1 MTNEKDPDEIFAE
14 SKENTRHTTNP
25 DTNGSSP
32 ALEDAI
38 LQAIEDVDAG
48 DRPQNLTVRD
58 EKLAALFGGLE
69 DADRLDELMICA
81 AEQIGADPPEKVTRA
96 NALRMVIR
104 TGLVES
110 APDLLETSKDARDR
124 FEDSNDVL

>member
-1 MTNEKDPDEIFAE
+1 MSNEKDPDEILAE
-14 SKENTRHTTNP
+14 SKENKRHTTDP

-38 LQAIEDVDAG
+38 LQAIEDVDSG

-58 EKLAALFGGLE
+58 EKLAALFGGVE
-69 DADRLDELMICA
+69 DADRLDELMIRA
-81 AEQIGADPPEKVTRA
+81 AKQIGADPPEKVTRA

-104 TGLVES
+104 AGLVES

-124 FEDSNDVL
+124 YDDSNDVL